1 MSVDASANA
10 ADEAARKTDAAD
22 EAARRT
28 SAASA
33 DGGGPAPDG
42 GPERPAIWPLALS
55 ALPLGLLALAMWFGR
70 HVRPSA
76 DEWCFLPQV
85 REDGMWG
92 LVHTFYFND
101 NGRVANGILVG
112 AYTKFPVGGHQWYGL
127 VSGALMLVLLWAV
140 VAQVLARAGQR
151 APRGVPLLVAAMISA
166 VFLFATPNTYKT
178 FYWPAASVSHT
189 LAPVLAVAA
198 ALPLL
203 RAHDRRSRV
212 AALVVVV
219 LAGVFMG
226 TLSEEASVVA
236 LVVLSCAVL
245 FAGQFFVA
253 RVRRFVRIWS
263 LAGMAGI
270 AVGTLVLFTSPGS
283 RNRRNRFDAEST
295 SMLAPESLEGALR
308 GYVRILG
315 TVFTTWQ
322 YVGAIAAGVI
332 IGLLARRRAGGSRV
346 LLPAR
351 PLPLLGL
358 GAAAFLVAGYLCT
371 VITYPVFG
379 PKVFTTERTW
389 NDYLLMYAFLLVA
402 AGAFLGRW
410 LRLRLRLGAG
420 AAGSGCRDRTALALT
435 AGAAAVCAV
444 TVAGLTVPLLDLGRD
459 MRTRAELWD
468 RQDAYLRDGAARGET
483 EMPYTPTKVGRM
495 LEPFSKNGTT
505 LWPGQCVAEWYGLE
519 KVTYSKDFQA
529 P

>member
-10 ADEAARKTDAAD
+10 ADEAAQKAN
-22 EAARRT
+22 AAR
-28 SAASA
+28 SGS
-33 DGGGPAPDG
+33 GPTPDA
-42 GPERPAIWPLALS
+42 GPERPAIWPLALA

-112 AYTKFPVGGHQWYGL
+112 AYTEFPVGGHQWYGL

-140 VAQVLARAGQR
+140 VAQVLARSGQR
-151 APRGVPLLVAAMISA
+151 VPRGVPLLAAAMISA

-203 RAHDRRSRV
+203 RAHDRRSRI
-212 AALVVVV
+212 AALAVVV

-236 LVVLSCAVL
+236 LVVLSCVVL
-245 FAGQFFVA
+245 FAGQFFVE

-322 YVGAIAAGVI
+322 YVGAIAAGVV
-332 IGLLARRRAGGSRV
+332 IGLLARRRANGSRV

-358 GAAAFLVAGYLCT
+358 GAAAFLTAGYLCT

-389 NDYLLMYAFLLVA
+389 NDYLLMYVFLLVA

-410 LRLRLRLGAG
+410 LRLR
-420 AAGSGCRDRTALALT
+420 AAAAASGRRDRTTLALT
-435 AGAAAVCAV
+435 AVAAAVCAV
-444 TVAGLTVPLLDLGRD
+444 TVAGLAAPLLDLSRD

-495 LEPFSKNGTT
+495 LEPFSKNGTR

>member
-10 ADEAARKTDAAD
+10 ADEAARKAN
-22 EAARRT
+22 AARGE
-28 SAASA
+28 AG
-33 DGGGPAPDG
+33 DDPAPG
-42 GPERPAIWPLALS
+42 AGPERPAIWPLALA

-92 LVHTFYFND
+92 LVHTFYFTD
-101 NGRVANGILVG
+101 NGRLANGILVG
-112 AYTKFPVGGHQWYGL
+112 AYTKFPVAGHQWYGL

-151 APRGVPLLVAAMISA
+151 VPRGVPLLVAAMISA

-198 ALPLL
+198 AVPLL

-212 AALVVVV
+212 AALAVVV

-236 LVVLSCAVL
+236 LVVLSCAVV
-245 FAGQFFVA
+245 FAGLFFVE

-315 TVFTTWQ
+315 TVFGTWQ
-322 YVGAIAAGVI
+322 YVGAVAAGVI
-332 IGLLARRRAGGSRV
+332 IGLLARRRSGTSRV

-358 GAAAFLVAGYLCT
+358 GAAAFLAAGYLCT

-379 PKVFTTERTW
+379 PRVVTTERTW
-389 NDYLLMYAFLLVA
+389 NDYLLMYVFLLVA

-410 LRLRLRLGAG
+410 LRLRLERGASE
-420 AAGSGCRDRTALALT
+420 AGRRPALALT
-435 AGAAAVCAV
+435 AVAAAVCAV
-444 TVAGLTVPLLDLGRD
+444 TVAGLTAPLLDLGRD

-495 LEPFSKNGTT
+495 LEPFGANGTK
-505 LWPGQCVAEWYGLE
+505 LWPGQCVAEWYDLD
-519 KVTYSKDFQA
+519 KVTYSKHFQA